1 MRGAGFRALKCRFQG
16 ASVGFKFGYA
26 ELKVQGAE
34 RRFRFDFVE
43 LKVQVSGLATPS
55 YRFRAKAN
63 IYAVFRLIHFLTT
76 IIFIFF

>member
-26 ELKVQGAE
+26 
-34 RRFRFDFVE
+34 E